1 MKFLN
6 GESTTRALDFGLATV
21 FAITSGFAFR
31 SGLAFT
37 SGFAFNSAFA
47 FTSALALTSA
57 FVFTIAFAF
66 VLVFALGLAVV
77 DFVAIGFA
85 VAVFFRIF
93 AAISVVRSSPKHWPL
108 VVGERGPLNE
118 GRVRYQKIS
127 GMAIR
132 IVGAGM
138 TGFRLEIAAG
148 PRRFPGLDRTF
159 GPAVAD
165 VAAGSDNRT
174 IEGLEMNRVGDGGRR
189 AEFVLRRDGVHR

>member
-6 GESTTRALDFGLATV
+6 GESTTRALDFGLATA
-21 FAITSGFAFR
+21 FAIA
-31 SGLAFT
+31 SGLAFGSGFALT

-57 FVFTIAFAF
+57 FGFTIVFAF

-93 AAISVVRSSPKHWPL
+93 AGISVVHSSPKPWPL

-118 GRVRYQKIS
+118 GRVRYQKIL

-132 IVGAGM
+132 IVDTRM
-138 TGFRLEIAAG
+138 TRNWLEIAAG
-148 PRRFPGLDRTF
+148 PSHLD
-159 GPAVAD
+159 GPAR
-165 VAAGSDNRT
+165 GSDNRT
-174 IEGLEMNRVGDGGRR
+174 IEGLETNRIED
-189 AEFVLRRDGVHR
+189 